1 LINRLKLKQLSSNI
15 DTEEDQFKEKVRAY
29 EELMGT
35 FHSVMNQVIRRED
48 NLAFIRHR
56 SRGKL
61 DVRSRID
68 LLIDE
73 RSPFL
78 ELSALAA
85 FGQYDNQ
92 FPSAGIIS
100 GIGMIHGKLCMIIAN
115 DATVKGGTYIR
126 ETVKKHLRGQEI
138 ALRNHLPCIYL
149 VDSGGIFLPEQANI
163 FPDHDGFGRIFY
175 NQSQMS
181 AAGIPQLSIV
191 MGSCTAG
198 GAYVPAMSD
207 ETIIVREQ
215 GTIFIGGPP
224 LVKAATGE
232 VITAEE
238 LGGAIVHTSI
248 SGVADHLA
256 DNEIDAIRICRNLLE
271 LVPKNESQFHEQ
283 TSIEEPV
290 LNPADIYGFAP
301 VDLKK
306 PVDIYEIIGRIVD
319 GSKFEEFKQNYGTT
333 IVTGYARILGLPVGI
348 IANNGFLTSEASLKG
363 AHFIEICNFRKIP
376 LLFLQNISGF
386 IVGKKYEH
394 EGIAR
399 NGAKLIHAVATAVVP
414 KITVIIGGSFGAGNY
429 AMAGRAYNPDFL
441 FMWPNSKIGV
451 MGGQQAQDVLN
462 SIKGHYNKD
471 LIPRFEE
478 ESSAYYSTSRLWD
491 DGIIDPADT
500 RNIVGLAIA
509 IASNKKMAPPRNGVY
524 RM

>member
-1 LINRLKLKQLSSNI
+1 LKQIHSNI
-15 DTEEDQFKEKVRAY
+15 QRSDDQFKARVESFAEIMAIYHSR
-29 EELMGT
+29 MN
-35 FHSVMNQVIRRED
+35 SVMRREED
-48 NLAFIRHR
+48 LAFKRHS

-61 DVRSRID
+61 DARSRIE

-73 RSPFL
+73 KTPFL

-85 FGQYDNQ
+85 FGQYGDQ
-92 FPSAGIIS
+92 FPSAGIIT
-100 GIGMIHGKLCMIIAN
+100 GIGKIEGKLSMIIAN
-115 DATVKGGTYIR
+115 DATVKGGTYIH

-138 ALRNHLPCIYL
+138 ALKNHLPCVYL
-149 VDSGGIFLPEQANI
+149 VDSGGIFLPEQARI
-163 FPDHDGFGRIFY
+163 FPDKDGFGRIFY

-181 AAGIPQLSIV
+181 AAGIPQISIV

-207 ETIIVREQ
+207 ETIIVKNQ

-232 VITAEE
+232 EVTAEE
-238 LGGAIVHTSI
+238 LGGAFVHTGI

-256 DNEIDAIRICRNLLE
+256 ENEIDAIRICRNIF
-271 LVPKNESQFHEQ
+271 ESIPQGDSQPFEKHP
-283 TSIEEPV
+283 IEEPAYD
-290 LNPADIYGFAP
+290 PAELYGLAAI
-301 VDLKK
+301 DLKK
-306 PVDIYEIIGRIVD
+306 PVDVYDLIARIVD
-319 GSKFEEFKQNYGTT
+319 GSKFEEFKRDYGITL
-333 IVTGYARILGLPVGI
+333 ITGYARILGLPVGI
-348 IANNGFLTSEASLKG
+348 VANNGFLTSEASLKG

-441 FMWPNSKIGV
+441 FMWPNARIGV
-451 MGGQQAQDVLN
+451 MGGPQAQQVLN
-462 SIKGHYNKD
+462 SIKGDNSDQNTD
-471 LIPRFEE
+471 LIQRFED
-478 ESSAYYSTSRLWD
+478 ESSAYFSTSRLWD

-500 RNIVGLAIA
+500 RAIVGLSVT
-509 IASNKKMAPPRNGVY
+509 IASNVRYDSPKMESTECNLR
-524 RM
+524 

>member
-1 LINRLKLKQLSSNI
+1 MKEIKSNTDIISNQYKERVESYTQLINTYHSRMKSVIDRDEDSS
-15 DTEEDQFKEKVRAY
+15 V
-29 EELMGT
+29 
-35 FHSVMNQVIRRED
+35 V
-48 NLAFIRHR
+48 RHR
-56 SRGKL
+56 MRGKL
-61 DVRSRID
+61 DARSRIE

-73 RSPFL
+73 ATPFL
-78 ELSALAA
+78 ELSVLAA
-85 FGQYDNQ
+85 YGQYKNM
-92 FPSAGIIS
+92 FPSAGIIT
-100 GIGMIHGKLCMIIAN
+100 GIGKIHGKSCMIIAN
-115 DATVKGGTYIR
+115 DATVKGGTYIK

-138 ALRNHLPCIYL
+138 ALKNHLPCVYL
-149 VDSGGIFLPEQANI
+149 VDSGGIFLPEQSRI

-181 AAGIPQLSIV
+181 AAGIPQVSIV

-207 ETIIVREQ
+207 ETIIVKNQ

-232 VITAEE
+232 EITAEE
-238 LGGAIVHTSI
+238 LGGAFVHTGI

-256 DNEIDAIRICRNLLE
+256 ENEIDAIRICRNIFE
-271 LVPKNESQFHEQ
+271 LIPQNESQKFE
-283 TSIEEPV
+283 SIPVEEPAYDF
-290 LNPADIYGFAP
+290 LELYGLAPAD
-301 VDLKK
+301 LRR
-306 PVDIYEIIGRIVD
+306 PVDIYEIIARIID
-319 GSKFEEFKQNYGTT
+319 GSKFEEFKKYYGLT
-333 IVTGYARILGLPVGI
+333 IVTGYARILGFPVGI

-376 LLFLQNISGF
+376 ILFLQNISGF

-441 FMWPNSKIGV
+441 FMWPGSKIGV
-451 MGGQQAQDVLN
+451 MGGQQAQQVLN
-462 SIKGHYNKD
+462 SIKGND
-471 LIPRFEE
+471 MDDNTNLINQFEE
-478 ESSAYYSTSRLWD
+478 ESTAYYSTSRLWD
-491 DGIIDPADT
+491 DGIIDPVDT
-500 RNIVGLAIA
+500 RKIVGLAIS
-509 IASNKKMAPPRNGVY
+509 IVSNKKFPEPKNGIF

>member
-1 LINRLKLKQLSSNI
+1 MKRLTTNI
-15 DTEEDQFKEKVRAY
+15 KTTEDQFKEKVD
-29 EELMGT
+29 T
-35 FHSVMNQVIRRED
+35 FKEVMNIFHASVNNILCRD
-48 NLAFIRHR
+48 KDPAVIRHR
-56 SRGKL
+56 ERGKL
-61 DVRSRID
+61 DVRSRIE
-68 LLIDE
+68 LLVDE
-73 RSPFL
+73 CTPFL
-78 ELSALAA
+78 ELSVMAA
-85 FGQYDNQ
+85 FGQYDDQ
-92 FPSAGIIS
+92 FPSAGIVT
-100 GIGMIHGKLCMIIAN
+100 GIGRVHGKMCIIIAN

-126 ETVKKHLRGQEI
+126 ETVKKHLRAQEI

-175 NQSQMS
+175 NQAQMS
-181 AAGIPQLSIV
+181 AEGIPQLSIV

-207 ETIIVREQ
+207 ETIIVRNQ

-232 VITAEE
+232 EVSAEE
-238 LGGAIVHTSI
+238 LGGALVHTSI

-256 DNEIDAIRICRNLLE
+256 ESEVDAIRICRNIFE
-271 LVPKNESQFHEQ
+271 LIPANESQPFEQ
-283 TSIEEPV
+283 NSIEEPV
-290 LNPADIYGFAP
+290 CDPNDIYGIAP
-301 VDLKK
+301 VDLRK
-306 PVDIYEIIGRIVD
+306 PFDILEIIARITD

-333 IVTGYARILGLPVGI
+333 LVTGYARIMGFPVGI

-363 AHFIEICNFRKIP
+363 AHFIELCNFRKIP

-386 IVGKKYEH
+386 IVGKRYEH

-399 NGAKLIHAVATAVVP
+399 NGAKLIHAVATAAVP

-441 FMWPNSKIGV
+441 FMWPNARIGV
-451 MGGQQAQDVLN
+451 MGGQQAQDVIN
-462 SIKGHYNKD
+462 SIKGNNNKD
-471 LIPRFEE
+471 LVKKFED
-478 ESSAYYSTSRLWD
+478 ESSAYFSTSRLWD
-491 DGIIDPADT
+491 DGIIDPIDT
-500 RNIVGLAIA
+500 RAVVGLTIS
-509 IASNKKMAPPRNGVY
+509 IASNKKTAPPRNGVF

>member
-1 LINRLKLKQLSSNI
+1 MKQLKSDTNI
-15 DTEEDQFKEKVRAY
+15 SEDQVREKTEAY
-29 EELMGT
+29 REVMNT
-35 FHSVMNQVIRRED
+35 FHSRMKSVLGRD
-48 NLAFIRHR
+48 NDSAVIRHR

-61 DVRSRID
+61 DARHRIE

-73 RSPFL
+73 KTPFL
-78 ELSALAA
+78 ELSVLAA
-85 FGQYDNQ
+85 VDQYDNQ
-92 FPSAGIIS
+92 FPSAGIIT
-100 GIGMIHGKLCMIIAN
+100 GIGKIHGKLCMIIAN
-115 DATVKGGTYIR
+115 DATVKGGAYIS

-138 ALRNHLPCIYL
+138 AFRNHLPCIYL
-149 VDSGGIFLPEQANI
+149 VDSGGIFLPEQSRI
-163 FPDHDGFGRIFY
+163 FPDRDGFGRIFY
-175 NQSQMS
+175 NQAQMS
-181 AAGIPQLSIV
+181 AAGIPQLAIV

-207 ETIIVREQ
+207 EAIIVKNQ

-232 VITAEE
+232 EVTAEE
-238 LGGAIVHTSI
+238 LGGAFVHTGI

-256 DNEIDAIRICRNLLE
+256 DNEIDAIRICRNIFE
-271 LVPKNESQFHEQ
+271 TIPSNEREVFEPFK
-283 TSIEEPV
+283 IEEPA
-290 LNPADIYGFAP
+290 LNPQEIYAFAP
-301 VDLKK
+301 IDLKK
-306 PVDIYEIIGRIVD
+306 QVQITEIIARIVD
-319 GSKFEEFKQNYGTT
+319 GSKFEEFKQNYGMTL
-333 IVTGYARILGLPVGI
+333 VTGYARILGLPVGI
-348 IANNGFLTSEASLKG
+348 IASNGFLTSEASLKG
-363 AHFIEICNFRKIP
+363 AHFIEICNSRKIP

-414 KITVIIGGSFGAGNY
+414 KITVVIGGSFGAGNY

-441 FMWPNSKIGV
+441 FMWPNAKIGV

-462 SIKGHYNKD
+462 TINGKNSKD
-471 LIPRFEE
+471 LVEKFEE

-500 RNIVGLAIA
+500 RIVVGLALS
-509 IASNKKMAPPRNGVY
+509 IASNKKTASPKNGIF